1 MSREFDARITP
12 FLRLGDDPALPR
24 IQCFYEVLADDAR
37 LNSLIAATT
46 SMRAMGHSV
55 NVWSYTPE
63 KLGFL
68 RPHGIELRAA
78 DEGLPKS
85 LFDQIVAGSEI
96 RYFSDIFR
104 YAALYEHGGLWMET
118 DVVLLR
124 PFPFHGDYF
133 FNLQW
138 RPGNGQEYFI
148 CGNAI
153 YAKPYS
159 LHFRALYEIAL
170 DRFFGSPH
178 RLFGSVGPELLSEY
192 IASAA
197 GTELRSWV
205 FSPMFFNSIDWTE
218 VDRFNQT
225 FSALAD
231 YLNDDRVFGI
241 HLWDLRNDPSAG
253 NDNGSLI
260 VLLSDPLTGFPNL
273 ISLAD
278 CFNTEKNSHTGNH
291 HCYARIYERLL
302 SRRRYSLRRL
312 MEIGLCRPTER
323 GEQAEI
329 PSVDLWQ
336 TYFPFC
342 TVIGVDLT
350 DFSAFNNS
358 IFTSFVC
365 DQSKRDELRSVA
377 AKLEPGSIDVII
389 DDGSHASFDQQ
400 LTFREFFPLLADG
413 GLYFIEDLD
422 WQQLGEDAGRITL
435 TKNLLREIQ
444 HHGTAQS
451 IDPLRLSDLAG
462 QIAEILFFDS
472 HFELIRAKLLG
483 GLVAIRK
490 SGGTVL
496 VR

>member
-78 DEGLPKS
+78 DEVLPKS

-241 HLWDLRNDPSAG
+241 HLW
-253 NDNGSLI
+253 
-260 VLLSDPLTGFPNL
+260 
-273 ISLAD
+273 
-278 CFNTEKNSHTGNH
+278 
-291 HCYARIYERLL
+291 
-302 SRRRYSLRRL
+302 
-312 MEIGLCRPTER
+312 
-323 GEQAEI
+323 
-329 PSVDLWQ
+329 
-336 TYFPFC
+336 
-342 TVIGVDLT
+342 
-350 DFSAFNNS
+350 
-358 IFTSFVC
+358 
-365 DQSKRDELRSVA
+365 
-377 AKLEPGSIDVII
+377 
-389 DDGSHASFDQQ
+389 
-400 LTFREFFPLLADG
+400 
-413 GLYFIEDLD
+413 
-422 WQQLGEDAGRITL
+422 
-435 TKNLLREIQ
+435 
-444 HHGTAQS
+444 
-451 IDPLRLSDLAG
+451 
-462 QIAEILFFDS
+462 
-472 HFELIRAKLLG
+472 
-483 GLVAIRK
+483 
-490 SGGTVL
+490 
-496 VR
+496 

>member
-78 DEGLPKS
+78 DEVLPKS

-253 NDNGSLI
+253 HDNGSLI

-278 CFNTEKNSHTGNH
+278 CFSTDKNSHTGNH

-329 PSVDLWQ
+329 PSVDL
-336 TYFPFC
+336 
-342 TVIGVDLT
+342 
-350 DFSAFNNS
+350 
-358 IFTSFVC
+358 
-365 DQSKRDELRSVA
+365 
-377 AKLEPGSIDVII
+377 
-389 DDGSHASFDQQ
+389 
-400 LTFREFFPLLADG
+400 
-413 GLYFIEDLD
+413 
-422 WQQLGEDAGRITL
+422 
-435 TKNLLREIQ
+435 
-444 HHGTAQS
+444 
-451 IDPLRLSDLAG
+451 
-462 QIAEILFFDS
+462 
-472 HFELIRAKLLG
+472 
-483 GLVAIRK
+483 
-490 SGGTVL
+490 
-496 VR
+496 

>member
-78 DEGLPKS
+78 DEVLPKS

-104 YAALYEHGGLWMET
+104 YAALYEHVGLWMET

-153 YAKPYS
+153 YAKPY
-159 LHFRALYEIAL
+159 
-170 DRFFGSPH
+170 
-178 RLFGSVGPELLSEY
+178 
-192 IASAA
+192 
-197 GTELRSWV
+197 TELRSWV

-253 NDNGSLI
+253 HDNGSLI

-278 CFNTEKNSHTGNH
+278 CFNTDKNSHTGNH

-329 PSVDLWQ
+329 PSVDL
-336 TYFPFC
+336 
-342 TVIGVDLT
+342 
-350 DFSAFNNS
+350 
-358 IFTSFVC
+358 
-365 DQSKRDELRSVA
+365 
-377 AKLEPGSIDVII
+377 
-389 DDGSHASFDQQ
+389 
-400 LTFREFFPLLADG
+400 
-413 GLYFIEDLD
+413 
-422 WQQLGEDAGRITL
+422 
-435 TKNLLREIQ
+435 
-444 HHGTAQS
+444 
-451 IDPLRLSDLAG
+451 
-462 QIAEILFFDS
+462 
-472 HFELIRAKLLG
+472 
-483 GLVAIRK
+483 
-490 SGGTVL
+490 
-496 VR
+496 

>member
-78 DEGLPKS
+78 DEVLPKS

-138 RPGNGQEYFI
+138 RPGMDKNTSFAATPFTQSRTAFTSGLFMRLRSI
-148 CGNAI
+148 VF
-153 YAKPYS
+153 S
-159 LHFRALYEIAL
+159 
-170 DRFFGSPH
+170 DRPTGCSAP
-178 RLFGSVGPELLSEY
+178 SEPELLSEY

-278 CFNTEKNSHTGNH
+278 CFNTDKNSHTGNH
-291 HCYARIYERLL
+291 HCYVRIYERLL

-329 PSVDLWQ
+329 PSVE
-336 TYFPFC
+336 
-342 TVIGVDLT
+342 
-350 DFSAFNNS
+350 S
-358 IFTSFVC
+358 
-365 DQSKRDELRSVA
+365 
-377 AKLEPGSIDVII
+377 
-389 DDGSHASFDQQ
+389 
-400 LTFREFFPLLADG
+400 LADVFSV
-413 GLYFIEDLD
+413 LHRD
-422 WQQLGEDAGRITL
+422 WRRSHRFLRVQQ
-435 TKNLLREIQ
+435 
-444 HHGTAQS
+444 
-451 IDPLRLSDLAG
+451 
-462 QIAEILFFDS
+462 
-472 HFELIRAKLLG
+472 
-483 GLVAIRK
+483 
-490 SGGTVL
+490 
-496 VR
+496 

>member
-1 MSREFDARITP
+1 
-12 FLRLGDDPALPR
+12 
-24 IQCFYEVLADDAR
+24 
-37 LNSLIAATT
+37 
-46 SMRAMGHSV
+46 
-55 NVWSYTPE
+55 
-63 KLGFL
+63 
-68 RPHGIELRAA
+68 
-78 DEGLPKS
+78 
-85 LFDQIVAGSEI
+85 
-96 RYFSDIFR
+96 
-104 YAALYEHGGLWMET
+104 
-118 DVVLLR
+118 
-124 PFPFHGDYF
+124 
-133 FNLQW
+133 
-138 RPGNGQEYFI
+138 
-148 CGNAI
+148 
-153 YAKPYS
+153 
-159 LHFRALYEIAL
+159 
-170 DRFFGSPH
+170 
-178 RLFGSVGPELLSEY
+178 
-192 IASAA
+192 
-197 GTELRSWV
+197 
-205 FSPMFFNSIDWTE
+205 
-218 VDRFNQT
+218 
-225 FSALAD
+225 
-231 YLNDDRVFGI
+231 LNDDRVFGI

-278 CFNTEKNSHTGNH
+278 CFNTDKNSHTGNH

-358 IFTSFVC
+358 RFTSFVC

-422 WQQLGEDAGRITL
+422 WQPLGEDAGRITL

-444 HHGTAQS
+444 HHALRSLS
-451 IDPLRLSDLAG
+451 IRY
-462 QIAEILFFDS
+462 
-472 HFELIRAKLLG
+472 
-483 GLVAIRK
+483 V
-490 SGGTVL
+490 
-496 VR
+496 